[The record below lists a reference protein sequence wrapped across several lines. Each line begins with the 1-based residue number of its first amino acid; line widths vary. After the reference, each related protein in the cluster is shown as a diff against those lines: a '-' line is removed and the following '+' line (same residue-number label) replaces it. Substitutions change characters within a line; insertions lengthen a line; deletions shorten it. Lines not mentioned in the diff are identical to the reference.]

1 MLSEAEAKDAI
12 KNILANTGDISNP
25 MRFIRSIIKERA
37 MKKVNDTILVCD
49 DCKMNTPLKTLGYG
63 NLDASV
69 MIIGDYP
76 LKEQFSAN
84 KKILYPF
91 EGTKYLKDFN
101 TLFKR
106 LNINKDELYWLNTIH
121 CYPVSNNK
129 YRCPYTHEID
139 RCSIFMKYMVDV
151 IHPSMIILLGAVA
164 LNCFKKA
171 SMNEIHGQWIDAF
184 TIPAMPTYSPAYI
197 TQLEKLDYDVDK
209 ISSLK
214 NAMYKDIE
222 TAFEY
227 LREKYPYNN
236 VIRRKG
242 EM

>member
-1 MLSEAEAKDAI
+1 MSEAEAKDAI
-12 KNILANTGDISNP
+12 KDILANTEDISNP
-25 MRFIRSIIKERA
+25 MKFARSIIKERA
-37 MKKVNDTILVCD
+37 IQKVNDTILVCN
-49 DCKMNTPLKTLGYG
+49 DCKINAPLKTLGYG

-84 KKILYPF
+84 KKVLYPF
-91 EGTKYLKDFN
+91 EGTGYLNDFN
-101 TLFKR
+101 ALFQR
-106 LNINKDELYWLNTIH
+106 LSINKDELYWLNTIQ

-139 RCSIFMKYMVDV
+139 RCSVFMKYMVDV

-184 TIPAMPTYSPAYI
+184 TIPAIPTYSPAYI
-197 TQLEKLDYDVDK
+197 AQLEKLGYDIDK
-209 ISSLK
+209 IKSLK
-214 NAMYKDIE
+214 DAMYKDIE
-222 TAFEY
+222 IAFEY
-227 LREKYPYNN
+227 LRDKYPNNN
-236 VIRRKG
+236 VTYRKG
-242 EM
+242 E